1 MTIFGV
7 DRTTHSFSVA
17 CRVQCC
23 VSIHLF
29 HDSSRLR
36 RWCYWHTVEN
46 VSYYIFTGSLDLFKF
61 LVLFEGQKLDEKQVD
76 VIFFFFCSL
85 NTFLFLFFF
94 NPSELKQKIVAAL
107 LCCYALVDGICWP
120 DHYYNTEASDS
131 ICWGVNFG
139 AR

>member
-7 DRTTHSFSVA
+7 DRITYSFSVA

-94 NPSELKQKIVAAL
+94 NPSELKTENCCRPPFL
-107 LCCYALVDGICWP
+107 LCPCWWHML
-120 DHYYNTEASDS
+120 DIHYYNMEASDS